1 MVKDKIIYRYLFK
14 ILVVQFISFILIYP
28 IIWLLSILPFRVLY
42 TISDGAYLFMYYLIG
57 YRKKTVLYN
66 LKTAFPEKTDEEI
79 NKLAKKF
86 YKHFTDIFIEM
97 IKSFTISKKEIMKR
111 YQPLNIEVLHTLEKQ
126 NRSPI
131 LLGAHYANWEWIFN
145 LNLRVGFNGFAIYK
159 KLKNPYFDKKI
170 RATRGRYNT
179 KLIPTKEIFDVMQQ
193 NKKNK
198 LLSIYGFLGDQSPKP
213 EKAYHWPYFLGVQVP
228 AYTGV
233 EMLSKKYDLP
243 IVFFK
248 TTKIKRGY
256 YECNLKLLVEHPE
269 KYNDYQI
276 TDLFLKE
283 VEQQIKEAPAYYFWT
298 HKRFKHKDKV
308 PRKLPT

>member
-1 MVKDKIIYRYLFK
+1 MVRYLVF
-14 ILVVQFISFILIYP
+14 ILVYP
-28 IIWLLSILPFRVLY
+28 LIWLLSILPFRILY
-42 TISDGAYLFMYYLIG
+42 GISDGAYVILYYLIG
-57 YRKKTVLYN
+57 YRKKTVVEN
-66 LKTAFPEKTDEEI
+66 LRLAFPEKSEVEI
-79 NKLAKKF
+79 KKLSKSF

-97 IKSFTISKKEIMKR
+97 IKSFTISEKEIMER
-111 YQPLNIEVLHTLEKQ
+111 YKPVNIEVLQDLEQQ
-126 NRSPI
+126 NKSAI

-145 LNLRVGFNGFAIYK
+145 FNLRIGYQGFAIYK

-170 RATRGRYNT
+170 RDTRGRYNT
-179 KLIPTKEIFDVMQQ
+179 QLVPTKEIFEVMRSNKQQ
-193 NKKNK
+193 GI
-198 LLSIYGFLGDQSPKP
+198 LSIYGFLGDQSPKP

-248 TTKIKRGY
+248 TKKVKRGY
-256 YECNLKLLVEHPE
+256 YESTLKLLVEKPNE
-269 KYNDYQI
+269 YPDYQI

-308 PRKLPT
+308 PRN